1 MASKRLKGGAWEYT
15 LRAKVLPRPVY
26 LRFRSEADG
35 DEYVGKLQRLLDAG
49 IVPPEFAT
57 RADAPRTVGQA
68 IDAYLLGAPVKDCD
82 ERELLTIDRAI
93 GSVALSQVDFA
104 WCERWVRGMKQTA
117 QLAPGTIKHRTG
129 ALARLF
135 DWLMRRGDV
144 VANPLRLLPRGFAT
158 YTAGDAAVLGALGQ
172 PVRVDVARWR
182 RLGADEE
189 AAIRRIFSFEKPE
202 GKERALSLHENESLL
217 LLFDLALETAMR
229 LRECYTLDLDQIDL
243 PGRTIYLDRTK
254 NGDSRQVP
262 LSSVSLARLQGRLH
276 AGLQAGRLF
285 PWWSGDPSERELR
298 RVTALLSRQFARI
311 FAAARVA
318 DFHFHDLRHEAT
330 CRLFERTTLS
340 DLRISLITGHRDPRM
355 LRRYANLR
363 ASDMADALW

>member
-1 MASKRLKGGAWEYT
+1 MASKRFKGGAWEYT

-57 RADAPRTVGQA
+57 RADAPRTIGQA
-68 IDAYLLGAPVKDCD
+68 IDAYLLGYAVKDCD
-82 ERELLTIDRAI
+82 ERELLTICRSI
-93 GSVALSQVDFA
+93 GSLTISHIDYQWV
-104 WCERWVRGMKQTA
+104 ERWVRGMKQTSH
-117 QLAPGTIKHRTG
+117 LAPGTIKHRVG
-129 ALARLF
+129 ALARMF
-135 DWLMRRGDV
+135 DWLMRRGEL
-144 VANPLRLLPRGFAT
+144 ASNPLRLLPRGFAT
-158 YTAGDAAVLGALGQ
+158 YTAGDAAVLAALDK
-172 PVRVDVARWR
+172 PVRTDVSRWR
-182 RLGADEE
+182 RLAADEE
-189 AAIRRIFSFEKPE
+189 AAIRAVFDQVKPAD
-202 GKERALSLHENESLL
+202 KERPLALPHKADLL

-229 LRECYTLDLDQIDL
+229 LREMYTLTTDQINVSQK
-243 PGRTIYLDRTK
+243 TIFLDKTK

-262 LSSVSLARLQGRLH
+262 LSSVALAKLSPYGDSS
-276 AGLQAGRLF
+276 GRLF

-311 FAAARVA
+311 FAAAGVV